1 MERISN
7 KISRNPGY
15 QHCASSSHCKLYDPK
30 CAIGRKYFNPNGW
43 THCPGKG
50 FKCGTST
57 LSSGQISMQPEEK
70 LLVQ

>member
-30 CAIGRKYFNPNGW
+30 CANGRKYFKTLMDGH
-43 THCPGKG
+43 TALEKG
-50 FKCGTST
+50 PSVGHPHIQWSD
-57 LSSGQISMQPEEK
+57 LHAA
-70 LLVQ
+70 